1 MYPNRITFYSSRIHR
16 LASPPST
23 TSDDDSL
30 GHVRLAG
37 REESARGLH
46 DAGAKVFDIQARCMR
61 PCEDVVPAVRSPFL
75 CFSSSVVGN
84 HPAYYSFCRVGQCA
98 SQRTGGSLS
107 GRGCPP
113 SGTEMYAVGRCLP
126 SVSSQSSLSRQRGC
140 SRHTLPDRQATDL
153 EARERV
159 CHTPRVVALPRFLS
173 ESILM
178 LPWLFIV
185 DRCFIA
191 MAGIS
196 GPKLVKHLV

>member
-1 MYPNRITFYSSRIHR
+1 MVLLCCNTVIIGLINLGDSLGVSACISNLAASTIVHARTYAQVLPNRWPLDRTVSDLRCLTSGSTALYSNRITFYSSRIHR

-84 HPAYYSFCRVGQCA
+84 HPAYYSCCRVGQCA

-113 SGTEMYAVGRCLP
+113 SGTEMYAVG
-126 SVSSQSSLSRQRGC
+126 
-140 SRHTLPDRQATDL
+140 
-153 EARERV
+153 
-159 CHTPRVVALPRFLS
+159 
-173 ESILM
+173 
-178 LPWLFIV
+178 
-185 DRCFIA
+185 
-191 MAGIS
+191 
-196 GPKLVKHLV
+196 